1 MVKALAAH
9 VDAAVIVFGLLA
21 AGAFWFAIQLCWSAK
36 GKQWYSVAARLAGAV
51 ALIAFGIL
59 MVFYT
64 AFGAEA
70 N

>member
-1 MVKALAAH
+1 MLKALAAH
-9 VDAAVIVFGLLA
+9 INGIVTVFALLA
-21 AGAFWFAIQLCWSAK
+21 VGAFWFAIQLCWSAK

-51 ALIAFGIL
+51 ALIGFGIL